1 MIQEEDIITRMNS
14 LEGLPVSEETLGA
27 YLEGNLTADEAE
39 TVDDIINEYPEL
51 LDIDG
56 DFLTGENVPALPDYD
71 FRLPEIPDGAMLD
84 DTPGDTDNDLPE
96 VEVDLTDDDITFQYH
111 DIATMEEVPT
121 YVDEEELDDIY
132 AIGVEDAD
140 SGDIDVNDDGTDI
153 DGGWDGTWHGKQVK
167 DGTYYV
173 LVKARGADGRNY
185 NIKRDVNILRNYT
198 EE

>member
-1 MIQEEDIITRMNS
+1 MIQEDIITRMNS

-39 TVDDIINEYPEL
+39 AVDDIINEYPEL

-56 DFLTGENVPALPDYD
+56 DFLTGENVPGLPDYD

-111 DIATMEEVPT
+111 DVATMEEVPT
-121 YVDEEELDDIY
+121 YVDEGELDDIY
-132 AIGVEDAD
+132 ASGVADVD
-140 SGDIDVNDDGTDI
+140 SGDIDVNDDGRDI
-153 DGGWDGTWHGKQVK
+153 DGLPLDDLGM
-167 DGTYYV
+167 
-173 LVKARGADGRNY
+173 
-185 NIKRDVNILRNYT
+185 
-198 EE
+198 

>member
-1 MIQEEDIITRMNS
+1 MIQEDIITRMNS

-111 DIATMEEVPT
+111 DIAMMEEVPT

-153 DGGWDGTWHGKQVK
+153 DGLPFDDLGM
-167 DGTYYV
+167 
-173 LVKARGADGRNY
+173 
-185 NIKRDVNILRNYT
+185 
-198 EE
+198 